1 MIRLHDTVDLM
12 KDELTTLTER
22 GQVSVPASLRR
33 EMGLEPGQELIWR
46 QLSPDEVHVQVVRR
60 QKPRSRS
67 SVIGC
72 GKKLHEERGWPTRTD
87 EWMKVLR
94 EGEEA

>member
-1 MIRLHDTVDLM
+1 M

-22 GQVSVPASLRR
+22 GQVSVPASIRR
-33 EMGLEPGQELIWR
+33 QMGLEPGQELIWR
-46 QLSPDEVHVQVVRR
+46 QLSQDEVRVQVVRP
-60 QKPRSRS
+60 KKTRSVP
-67 SVIGC
+67 SVIGG